1 MHGGV
6 VVASVVTYTLATLML
21 TPIYDII
28 HDIQPTST

>member
-1 MHGGV
+1 MYGGV

-21 TPIYDII
+21 IPIHGIT